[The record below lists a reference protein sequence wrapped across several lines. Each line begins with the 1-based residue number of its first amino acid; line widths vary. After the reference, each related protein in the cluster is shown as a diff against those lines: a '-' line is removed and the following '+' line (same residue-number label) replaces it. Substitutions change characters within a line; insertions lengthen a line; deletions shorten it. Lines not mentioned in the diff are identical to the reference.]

1 MVTTTVTTWFG
12 TAETERPVRLVKAA
26 SNTVTPLGSGPL
38 WLKQFEAETVES
50 EDDMQPTKLV
60 PTALI
65 CSELV
70 SVKLPWSVTDS
81 PVGGVAALLGG
92 VAVFVSPG
100 KQIGDPLTLHSQY

>member
-65 CSELV
+65 CSEVV
-70 SVKLPWSVTDS
+70 SVKLPWSETES
-81 PVGGVAALLGG
+81 PVGGEAA
-92 VAVFVSPG
+92 
-100 KQIGDPLTLHSQY
+100 